1 MNAKTILAILFLVSI
16 AVAAAVFVRALP
28 SQSGAATGASAN
40 ISVPTREILVAAA
53 LLSAGTLLRGQDVR
67 WWAPPADTPTIGE
80 ILRPT
85 AEKRE
90 AKPEIDEEARGEVR
104 GAALRTYVTAGA
116 PILRGDLVK
125 PDDRDFLHVV
135 LRAGTRAVPI
145 PNQLAAGGGMLS
157 PGDHVDLILTQNF
170 KTDAPAARR
179 TVGETIAYDLRVLK
193 VEGTNVKTDAAS
205 APRTVIVEV
214 SREQAERINV
224 ASELGK
230 LSLILRGGDA
240 MAQGGAPSEGAVR
253 ATIKPVW
260 AGDVSPAL
268 AGTATPPPPP
278 PPENPPVQM
287 FHGMT
292 KEMVKP

>member
-1 MNAKTILAILFLVSI
+1 MHAKTILAILFLVSI
-16 AVAAAVFVRALP
+16 AVAGAIFVRALP
-28 SQSGAATGASAN
+28 AQPWARSGASEAVSA
-40 ISVPTREILVAAA
+40 PAREILVAAA
-53 LLSAGTLLRGQDVR
+53 AFSTGTLLRAQDVK
-67 WWAPPADTPTIGE
+67 WWPSPADTSYVGE
-80 ILRPT
+80 IVRPS

-104 GAALRTYVTAGA
+104 GTALRANVAAGA
-116 PILRGDLVK
+116 PILRSNLVK

-135 LRAGTRAVPI
+135 LLSGSRAVPI
-145 PNQLAAGGGMLS
+145 PNQMAAGGGMLS

-170 KTDAPAARR
+170 KIDAPAARR
-179 TVGETIAYDLRVLK
+179 TVGETIAQDLRVLK
-193 VEGTNVKTDAAS
+193 VEGTNVKTDAPS
-205 APRTVIVEV
+205 APRTVIVEA

-240 MAQGGAPSEGAVR
+240 VAQNGAPSEGAVR
-253 ATIKPVW
+253 TNSRPVW

-268 AGTATPPPPP
+268 AGTAVPPPPP
-278 PPENPPVQM
+278 PPENPPIQM

-292 KEMVKP
+292 KETVKP